1 MSSKKLSQ
9 QAFVAG
15 KTSALRSRLLGGT
28 ALTVCAFGLAGTAS
42 ANDLTFN
49 GANALTNLIGG
60 LWYIP
65 VSGTTVANVNTADLN
80 TTLGLNAIWV
90 AQVGLAGTQN
100 ITVGSGRSVTGYNAI
115 IATAVT
121 DTINIANS
129 GTLTAAA
136 NGIYAQNTISGDIT
150 VTGPGTT
157 TASAGNGMW
166 LLTPSGAVNVGTA
179 ATPIGAATG
188 SLNGIVINNPGSVG
202 PSPINVNATSATGTA
217 GYGIWTVGGTGN
229 QAISTTGPIS
239 GLTGQ
244 YLNSTTGNIVAN
256 GNGTSTTTGT
266 LGQGITIGTATGNMT
281 VQNYSAITG
290 TATGA
295 WLVGT
300 TGSANVTNNGAITG
314 TAVDGVLVGTTTGAV
329 NVNNN
334 GPVTG
339 VNGIVTVG
347 GPTAVN
353 NNGAIT
359 GTGGVG
365 VLTTT
370 VDGTQSINGNGPITG
385 TALQGI
391 AATSVTGAIGI
402 GDTAFNGVI
411 TGATNGIQAI
421 SNAAIGGNINVSTN
435 ANVTGTGNIG
445 ILTSTSGN
453 TVNNITA
460 GNVTGGVWGMDTLAQ
475 GMGNITNNIAAG
487 SIVQGGVTGLVEGTI
502 LGTSTTNN
510 LGLIRSTTDT
520 GAAGT
525 AGGSALVTVAGINV
539 VNNTGQIVGRV
550 DTAGLA
556 TTINNAAGGVWTPG
570 IGGNAFGALNDTVN
584 NAGVI
589 NVRTGTTAFN
599 GLENL
604 NNVAGGNI
612 NLAYGGAAAT
622 DNLVVLG
629 FRPQVGSSV
638 TLNFN
643 ATAANNAALGFDNTP
658 NGLGTADTIVVA
670 GAATPQARSTINL
683 ISQGTP
689 TSLTGSVALIY
700 TGVNLVAPTVGA
712 NLTQSVN
719 YQFGAGSNPSNGR
732 TIYYLVDDGNGGVYL
747 QWKPNTSAAAL
758 AGFGGAFGKAGAGGG
773 SAGAAIGGAAGGS
786 AGVGGVGLGG
796 GPTGGGAAGQ
806 VADLAAGA
814 DTGGGS
820 GGSSY
825 NGGSLKDGGSAP
837 VASCG
842 KPRSILGWG
851 ALEGE
856 RSKFSGGGGSSSSLT
871 GGVDFEASA
880 PMRLG
885 CGNRLGFGFFGSAG
899 NASSYGESGTSNSDS
914 TGVGAYVRATSV
926 TGLYASLLGAVNWS
940 DAKLMNAVYG
950 SFADKNTKSVTAA
963 GAIGYVARINKAT
976 SIDFR
981 AFASKSR
988 NKADPFTDTVGISVT
1003 ESTDEIFTYGG
1014 SIGIKQ
1020 ALTASVQGFLRA
1032 GIKKS
1037 ELDSSMTVFGTS
1049 FSGSTTGV
1057 ARSIEG
1063 GLIGDLGRG
1072 ATLGVSGYG
1081 TRSDGTTGY
1090 GGRAHLGIKF

>member
-1 MSSKKLSQ
+1 
-9 QAFVAG
+9 
-15 KTSALRSRLLGGT
+15 
-28 ALTVCAFGLAGTAS
+28 
-42 ANDLTFN
+42 
-49 GANALTNLIGG
+49 
-60 LWYIP
+60 
-65 VSGTTVANVNTADLN
+65 
-80 TTLGLNAIWV
+80 
-90 AQVGLAGTQN
+90 
-100 ITVGSGRSVTGYNAI
+100 
-115 IATAVT
+115 
-121 DTINIANS
+121 
-129 GTLTAAA
+129 
-136 NGIYAQNTISGDIT
+136 
-150 VTGPGTT
+150 
-157 TASAGNGMW
+157 
-166 LLTPSGAVNVGTA
+166 
-179 ATPIGAATG
+179 
-188 SLNGIVINNPGSVG
+188 
-202 PSPINVNATSATGTA
+202 
-217 GYGIWTVGGTGN
+217 
-229 QAISTTGPIS
+229 
-239 GLTGQ
+239 
-244 YLNSTTGNIVAN
+244 VAN

-266 LGQGITIGTATGNMT
+266 AGQGITIGTGTGNMT

-314 TAVDGVLVGTTTGAV
+314 TAVDGVLIGTTTGAV

-339 VNGIVTVG
+339 VNGVVTVG

-365 VLTTT
+365 VFTTT
-370 VDGTQSINGNGPITG
+370 TDGTQSVNGNGPITG

-391 AATSVTGAIGI
+391 AATSITGAIGI
-402 GDTAFNGVI
+402 GNTAFNGVI

-421 SNAAIGGNINVSTN
+421 SNAAVGGNINVSTN

-460 GNVTGGVWGMDTLAQ
+460 GTVTGGVWGMDTLAQ
-475 GMGNITNNIAAG
+475 GTGNITNNIAAG
-487 SIVQGGVTGLVEGTI
+487 AIVQGGVTGLVEGTI

-510 LGLIRSTTDT
+510 AGLIRSVGDT

-525 AGGSALVTVAGINV
+525 PGGSALITVAGTNV
-539 VNNTGQIVGRV
+539 VNNTGQVVGRV
-550 DTAGLA
+550 DTAGIA
-556 TTINNAAGGVWTPG
+556 TTLNNASTGVWTPG
-570 IGGNAFGALNDTVN
+570 IGGNSFAAINDTVN

-658 NGLGTADTIVVA
+658 DGKGTADTIVVA
-670 GAATPQARSTINL
+670 GAATPQAKSTINL
-683 ISQGTP
+683 ISAGTP

-700 TGVNLVAPTVGA
+700 TGVNLVAPTAGA

-719 YQFGAGSNPSNGR
+719 YQFGAGSNPSSGR
-732 TIYYLVDDGNGGVYL
+732 TVYFLVDDGNGGVYL
-747 QWKPNTSAAAL
+747 QWKPNTSAAVL
-758 AGFGGAFGKAGAGGG
+758 AGFGGAFGKASTSGGG
-773 SAGAAIGGAAGGS
+773 SGAGAAAAIGAASGGS

-796 GPTGGGAAGQ
+796 GPSGGGAAGQ

-814 DTGGGS
+814 DTGGAS
-820 GGSSY
+820 GGSGY
-825 NGGSLKDGGSAP
+825 NGGSLKDSGPAP
-837 VASCG
+837 AASCG

-856 RSKFSGGGGSSSSLT
+856 RSKLSGGGGQSSSLT

-885 CGNRLGFGFFGSAG
+885 CGNRLGFGFFGAAG
-899 NASSYGESGTSNSDS
+899 NASSFGESGTSNSDS

-940 DAKLMNAVYG
+940 DTKLTNAALA
-950 SFADKNTKSVTAA
+950 SNADKNAKSITAA
-963 GAIGYVARINKAT
+963 GAIGYVARISKTT
-976 SIDFR
+976 SLDFR
-981 AFASKSR
+981 TFASKSK
-988 NKADPFTDTVGISVT
+988 NKADPL
-1003 ESTDEIFTYGG
+1003 G
-1014 SIGIKQ
+1014 S
-1020 ALTASVQGFLRA
+1020 L
-1032 GIKKS
+1032 
-1037 ELDSSMTVFGTS
+1037 
-1049 FSGSTTGV
+1049 
-1057 ARSIEG
+1057 
-1063 GLIGDLGRG
+1063 
-1072 ATLGVSGYG
+1072 
-1081 TRSDGTTGY
+1081 
-1090 GGRAHLGIKF
+1090 